1 MSDRTFDC
9 PKGHDS
15 TEPDYCSECGA
26 KIDAALAAAVDAA
39 GICPDCGTSRMGHA
53 RYCEVCRYDFAPE
66 PEPAAPVPVEPAL
79 AAVVLPDPPSP
90 PPPVAPPPPPVAPPP
105 PPPPPLVVAPAD
117 EPEPAEDLPP
127 LWPLPL
133 AFRQPGVGSTPTQSS
148 TSQRRPPRPPAPAA
162 APPTPVAAEP
172 AAPKP
177 PPAPVPSDL
186 QRLWVAVRVDPTLV
200 TSPDPDNPC
209 PVDTAERVFPLDL
222 AETLVGRRSQL
233 KDVNPEIPVA
243 DSGISRRHLT
253 FLRRPDGGFS
263 VLDLNSTNGSKLN
276 GFKLEAG
283 VETPIRAGDELVL
296 GEWTRLIIRKR

>member
-9 PKGHDS
+9 PKGHES

-26 KIDAALAAAVDAA
+26 KIDAVLAAAVDAA

-53 RYCEVCRYDFAPE
+53 RYCEVCRYDFAPQAE
-66 PEPAAPVPVEPAL
+66 PVEAEPVAAEPAYVEPVPAVAL
-79 AAVVLPDPPSP
+79 QPDPPLP
-90 PPPVAPPPPPVAPPP
+90 PPPVAPSPPAAAPEDEP
-105 PPPPPLVVAPAD
+105 APAD
-117 EPEPAEDLPP
+117 DLPP

-133 AFRQPGVGSTPTQSS
+133 AFRQPGVASPPTQSS
-148 TSQRRPPRPPAPAA
+148 TSQRRSRRAPA
-162 APPTPVAAEP
+162 PVAAEP
-172 AAPKP
+172 VAPKP
-177 PPAPVPSDL
+177 QPASIPSDL
-186 QRLWVAVRVDPTLV
+186 QRLWIAVRVDPTLV

-209 PVDTAERVFPLDL
+209 PVETAERVFPLDL

-243 DSGISRRHLT
+243 DSGTSRRHLT

-263 VLDLNSTNGSKLN
+263 VLDLNSTNGTKLN

-283 VETPIRAGDELVL
+283 VETPIKAGDELVI